1 MNFLQLLLI
10 LRARKWIV
18 LGALLVTVTSTALVS
33 IFLLSK
39 EYSAIA
45 TLMVDSKSKD
55 PFTGQLVPSQM
66 FPGYMATQV
75 DVIKSKAVGLKVV
88 DSLKLAGAPGTRE
101 QFMAATEGKGD
112 IRNWLADLLL
122 KKLEVEPSRESS
134 IIQISFDAADPQFA
148 AAIANAF
155 AKSYIEANLEFR
167 VEPAK
172 QTAAWFDNQI
182 VQLRSNL
189 EKAQENLSNF
199 QREQGIVETEER
211 MDVESR
217 KMAELS
223 SQMIAAKSA
232 SYDSTSRI
240 GQSSALP
247 EVINNPV
254 VQGLKAQVAQGESKL
269 AELAKR
275 VGKNHPQYQ
284 SLDAELQILREKL
297 ASEIRTAISGVRAT
311 ASVARQRES
320 SLDTAYE
327 EQKKR
332 VLGQKKQR
340 EQLML
345 LVGEVQ
351 NAQRIYDGALQRYG
365 QTRMEAQS
373 TQTDITILNPA
384 IPPTSSSKPRV
395 FLNVVLAAFLG
406 TMLGIVMAF
415 MMEMLDR
422 RMRSAYDIAGL
433 GIPVLGELSKKP
445 GGKLRIFLRRMLSR
459 KAQMQ
464 AVAS

>member
-18 LGALLVTVTSTALVS
+18 LGALLVTVTTTALVS
-33 IFLLSK
+33 LFLLPK
-39 EYSAIA
+39 EYTANA
-45 TLMVDSKSKD
+45 TLVVDSKSKD
-55 PFTGQLVPSQM
+55 PFSGQLVPSQM

-75 DVIKSKAVGLKVV
+75 DIIKSKTVGLKVI
-88 DSLKLAGAPGTRE
+88 DGLKLVDAPGTRE
-101 QFMAATEGKGD
+101 RYMASTEGKGD

-134 IIQISFDAADPQFA
+134 VIQISFDASDPQFA
-148 AAIANAF
+148 AIVTNAF
-155 AKSYIEANLEFR
+155 AKSYIETNLEFR
-167 VEPAK
+167 VEPAR

-182 VQLRSNL
+182 TQLRENL
-189 EKAQENLSNF
+189 ENAQTKLSDF
-199 QREQGIVETEER
+199 QRDQGIVESEER

-217 KMAELS
+217 RMAELS
-223 SQMIAAKSA
+223 SQMVAAKSA
-232 SYDSTSRI
+232 TYESTSRV

-254 VQGLKAQVAQGESKL
+254 VQGLKAQVAQGEGRLADLASK
-269 AELAKR
+269 

-284 SLDAELQILREKL
+284 SLDAELQILRGKL
-297 ASEIRTAISGVRAT
+297 DNEIRTATRGVSAT
-311 ASVARQRES
+311 ASVARQREG
-320 SLDTAYE
+320 SLTAAYE
-327 EQKKR
+327 AQKKR

-340 EQLML
+340 EELML

-351 NAQRIYDGALQRYG
+351 NAQRIYDAALARYG

-384 IPPTSSSKPRV
+384 IAPTESSKPRV
-395 FLNVVLAAFLG
+395 FLNVMLAVFLG
-406 TMLGIVMAF
+406 AMLGIVMAF

-422 RMRSAYDIAGL
+422 RMRSAYDITSF
-433 GIPVLGELSKKP
+433 GIPVLGELRKKP
-445 GGKLRIFLRRMLSR
+445 SGRLRNWLRRMLTR
-459 KAQMQ
+459 KAQM
-464 AVAS
+464 VAS